1 MTSAFHPHPE
11 MLRIQDLHAFY
22 GESHILHG
30 IDLQVA
36 RGECVTLLGRNGS
49 GRSTTLKSILGLVGR
64 RSGSIM
70 VNGKE
75 VIAEPTH
82 RMARYGVG
90 YVPEERAIFS
100 SLSCEENLMLPPQV
114 ASGGMSV
121 DEIYDMFPNLLERRN
136 SPGTKLSG
144 GEQQM
149 LAMARVLRT
158 GAKLLLLDEITEGL
172 APVIVKKLG
181 EVIVELKSRGFT
193 IVLVEQNFRFAAPL
207 ADRHYVLEHG
217 EIIATISAEELPG
230 RMDWLHQTLGV

>member
-1 MTSAFHPHPE
+1 MSTPASPNRE
-11 MLRIQDLHAFY
+11 MLRITDLHAYY

-30 IDLQVA
+30 IDLRIG
-36 RGECVTLLGRNGS
+36 RGECATLLGRNGS
-49 GRSTTLKSILGLVGR
+49 GRTTTLKSILGLVGR
-64 RSGSIM
+64 RTGSIM
-70 VNGKE
+70 LNGKE
-75 VIAEPTH
+75 IIAEPTH
-82 RMARYGVG
+82 RMARHGIG
-90 YVPEERAIFS
+90 YVPEERAIFA
-100 SLSCEENLMLPPQV
+100 SLSAEENLMLPPQV
-114 ASGGMSV
+114 SSGGMSIA
-121 DEIYDMFPNLLERRN
+121 EIYEMFPNLAERRS

-181 EVIVELKSRGFT
+181 EVITELKTRGFT

-217 EIIATISAEELPG
+217 EIIATISREELPEK
-230 RMDWLHQTLGV
+230 MDWLHQTLGV

>member
-1 MTSAFHPHPE
+1 MTSAFTPRPE

-30 IDLQVA
+30 IDLKVA

-49 GRSTTLKSILGLVGR
+49 GRSTTLKSVLGLVGR
-64 RSGSIM
+64 RTGSIM
-70 VNGKE
+70 VNGRE
-75 VIAEPTH
+75 VIDQPTH
-82 RMARYGVG
+82 RMARFGIG
-90 YVPEERAIFS
+90 YVPEERAIFA
-100 SLSCEENLMLPPQV
+100 SLSTEENLMLPPQV
-114 ASGGMSV
+114 ASGALSV
-121 DEIYDMFPNLLERRN
+121 DEIYGMFPNLYERRS
-136 SPGTKLSG
+136 SPGSKLSG

-207 ADRHYVLEHG
+207 ADRFYVMEHG
-217 EIIATISAEELPG
+217 RIVEKFGASELEAKMPV
-230 RMDWLHQTLGV
+230 LNELLGV